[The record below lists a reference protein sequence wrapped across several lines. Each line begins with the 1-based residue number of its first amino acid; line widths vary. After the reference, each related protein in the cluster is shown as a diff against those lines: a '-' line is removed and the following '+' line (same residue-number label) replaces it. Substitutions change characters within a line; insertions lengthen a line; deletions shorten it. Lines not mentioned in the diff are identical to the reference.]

1 MISEQIMK
9 VAALYRR
16 RFIEL
21 DISPKKFSRNYGF
34 SLGVVDSYSHCYWML
49 GQMEQ
54 FLAKDKID
62 KAFRWLGFIQ
72 GVLWMHGLYTI
83 DELRDHNLS

>member
-54 FLAKDKID
+54 FLAEDKID
-62 KAFRWLGFIQ
+62 KAFRIAFILIFNNNVIISFNDNYQ
-72 GVLWMHGLYTI
+72 F
-83 DELRDHNLS
+83 